1 MGSQTCRPR
10 QPHPLSDDQ
19 GASLGLEDARTQERK
34 FTQKYPQ
41 FTRTTAAYRSSP
53 HFEVSAFRSLK
64 THPPFFP
71 LKILCLLVPLF
82 LTQKYLL
89 RR

>member
-10 QPHPLSDDQ
+10 QPRPLSDDQ
-19 GASLGLEDARTQERK
+19 EASLGLEDARTRERK

-41 FTRTTAAYRSSP
+41 FTQDDSRLLVFTPFRGQCFLVFENSSSP
-53 HFEVSAFRSLK
+53 FLPK
-64 THPPFFP
+64 NP
-71 LKILCLLVPLF
+71 LPISPIIFNTKIS
-82 LTQKYLL
+82 L